1 MACYNNSVAQRST
14 LQPDAQTCVT
24 RETACACWGVTRE
37 TAQEYVWKT
46 MIVALANQK
55 GGVGKTT
62 TSVNLGGELARRGQ
76 RVLLVDYDPQGNAT
90 TSLGVSK
97 RGLSS
102 TIYNVLVDNVP
113 VHDAIISTERANY
126 DIIPATENLA
136 GAVVELDRAEH
147 WEWRL
152 RDALADAPEY
162 DWVIIDSPPSLGM
175 LTISAL
181 CAAEQVVI
189 PLQCEY
195 LALEGLAQIK
205 GTIDRVRDQL
215 NPQLTLV
222 GVLMTMY
229 DGRINLA
236 QQVVEEVRKY
246 FPRQIFDTLI
256 PRSVRVG
263 EAPSYGQLLYEYD
276 PNNRAARAYA
286 ALAEEMLNRVQR
298 SVA

>member
-1 MACYNNSVAQRST
+1 
-14 LQPDAQTCVT
+14 
-24 RETACACWGVTRE
+24 
-37 TAQEYVWKT
+37 

>member
-1 MACYNNSVAQRST
+1 
-14 LQPDAQTCVT
+14 
-24 RETACACWGVTRE
+24 
-37 TAQEYVWKT
+37 
-46 MIVALANQK
+46 
-55 GGVGKTT
+55 
-62 TSVNLGGELARRGQ
+62 
-76 RVLLVDYDPQGNAT
+76 
-90 TSLGVSK
+90 
-97 RGLSS
+97 
-102 TIYNVLVDNVP
+102 VP